1 MVLTHRT
8 QSGIQDLTFD
18 LFNTEFYIF
27 LAWGDLYES
36 KHLFDYGSLKVTL
49 RRLFHTKLPGGGSL
63 PLAAVY
69 FRDYFIMFICN

>member
-1 MVLTHRT
+1 MQTGVVNSQVAQSDDKIYCRFQRPGRMVLTQRT

-36 KHLFDYGSLKVTL
+36 KHILVETL
-49 RRLFHTKLPGGGSL
+49 
-63 PLAAVY
+63 
-69 FRDYFIMFICN
+69 